1 MRNMGTLY
9 DKLNKGNKTQLKERS
24 LLYPNVGK
32 KVKRIL
38 QKKSW
43 VIDLTVGEVSD
54 MNGIITRNGEWLDLS
69 NIYGFFEN
77 EK

>member
-1 MRNMGTLY
+1 MGTLY

>member
-1 MRNMGTLY
+1 MRNMSTLY
-9 DKLNKGNKTQLKERS
+9 DKLNKSNKTQLKERS

-32 KVKRIL
+32 KVKRVL
-38 QKKSW
+38 QEKSW
-43 VIDLTVGEVSD
+43 VIDLTVGEVTD

-77 EK
+77 GK

>member
-1 MRNMGTLY
+1 MRNMSTLY
-9 DKLNKGNKTQLKERS
+9 DKLNKSNKTQLKERS

-32 KVKRIL
+32 KVKRVL
-38 QKKSW
+38 QEKSW
-43 VIDLTVGEVSD
+43 VIDLTVGEVTD

>member
-1 MRNMGTLY
+1 MRNIGTLY

-32 KVKRIL
+32 KVKRVL
-38 QKKSW
+38 QEKSW
-43 VIDLTVGEVSD
+43 VIDLTVGEVTD

-77 EK
+77 GK

>member
-1 MRNMGTLY
+1 MSTLY
-9 DKLNKGNKTQLKERS
+9 DKLNKSNKTQLKERS
-24 LLYPNVGK
+24 LLYPNIGK

-38 QKKSW
+38 QEKSW

>member
-1 MRNMGTLY
+1 MSTLY
-9 DKLNKGNKTQLKERS
+9 DKLNKSNKTQLKERS

-32 KVKRIL
+32 KVKRVL
-38 QKKSW
+38 QEKSW
-43 VIDLTVGEVSD
+43 VIDLTVGEVTD

>member
-1 MRNMGTLY
+1 MSTLY
-9 DKLNKGNKTQLKERS
+9 DKLNKSNKTQLKERS

-32 KVKRIL
+32 KVKRVL
-38 QKKSW
+38 QEKSW
-43 VIDLTVGEVSD
+43 VIDLTVGEVTD

-77 EK
+77 GK

>member
-1 MRNMGTLY
+1 MRNMSTLY
-9 DKLNKGNKTQLKERS
+9 DKLNKSNKTQLKERS
-24 LLYPNVGK
+24 LLYPNIGK

-38 QKKSW
+38 QEKSW

>member
-1 MRNMGTLY
+1 MGTLY

-24 LLYPNVGK
+24 LLYPNVGE